1 MEKNP
6 HRHSVS
12 NPVIAT
18 KQQPASAA
26 VWDCGSAL
34 YDSFELRSFEKQLY
48 SAINSGRTISMP
60 HLPDRRVAPE
70 PAQSNTTPHHPPPKN
85 TKSLNKNISDP
96 VPEAKKR
103 ASSSSS
109 SSRISKSVRRFFKS
123 VFVKATSSGGGNYK
137 RKEEDRKRSFNGG
150 EVYFVCDKT
159 GALST
164 IPEVPE
170 SENFGLSNISSLA
183 KRSVS
188 ERFTA
193 ATTTAAVGVSCP

>member
-6 HRHSVS
+6 HRRSVS
-12 NPVIAT
+12 NSVIVPT
-18 KQQPASAA
+18 KQQPASAAA

-48 SAINSGRTISMP
+48 SAINSRTLSMP
-60 HLPDRRVAPE
+60 HLPDRRVAPD
-70 PAQSNTTPHHPPPKN
+70 PAQSNTAPLHHPPKKN
-85 TKSLNKNISDP
+85 NSLDKNISDP
-96 VPEAKKR
+96 IPEAKKR
-103 ASSSSS
+103 ASSS

-123 VFVKATSSGGGNYK
+123 VFIKATSSGGGNYN
-137 RKEEDRKRSFNGG
+137 RKEEDKKRSFNGG
-150 EVYFVCDKT
+150 EVYFVYDKT

-170 SENFGLSNISSLA
+170 SEKNFGLSNISSLA
-183 KRSVS
+183 KRSLS

-193 ATTTAAVGVSCP
+193 ATTAAAVGVSCP